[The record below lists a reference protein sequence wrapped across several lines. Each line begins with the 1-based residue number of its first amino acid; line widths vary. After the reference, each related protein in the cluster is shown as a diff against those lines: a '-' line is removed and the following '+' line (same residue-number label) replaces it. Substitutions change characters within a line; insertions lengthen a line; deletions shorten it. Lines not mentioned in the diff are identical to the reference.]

1 MIQRSLYATLYSR
14 IVEEPRR
21 FLQVLYGPRQ
31 VGKTTLA
38 HQLMQSVDMPVHY
51 ATADGMIGNSSIWI
65 EQQWKL
71 ARLSLREP
79 GIEQALLILD
89 EVQKIDNWSEH
100 VKKEWDA
107 DSLQGIHLKVILL
120 GSSRLMLQQGLTES
134 LAGRFETNYLG
145 HWTYPEMREA
155 FGVSL
160 EEFIFFGGYPGAVTL
175 MNDEARWKSYVRE
188 SIIEPSISKDILMI
202 TTIHKPALMRQLF
215 ETGTLYTTRELS
227 FTKMMGQLQDAG
239 NTTTLSHY
247 LQLLHDA
254 GLLSGLQ
261 KYAAQSVRKR
271 ASVPKFQVHNNALFS
286 ALSPQTMYTLQSSPK
301 EWGQWVESAVGTYL
315 LSLVQHSTTS
325 LYYWRE
331 GLHEVDFVLQ
341 RGMQTV
347 AIEVKSGQIKNWK
360 GVEAFSAQ
368 YNPVSTWVV
377 GPDGIPLTVFFTL
390 SLDDLFSATTNSRRR
405 S

>member
-21 FLQVLYGPRQ
+21 FLQILYGPRQ
-31 VGKTTLA
+31 VGKTTLV
-38 HQLMQSVDMPVHY
+38 HQFMQSVDMPVHY

-79 GIEQALLILD
+79 GVEQSLLILD

-107 DSLQGIHLKVILL
+107 DSLQGLHLKVILL

-134 LAGRFETNYLG
+134 LAGQFETNYLG
-145 HWTYPEMREA
+145 HRTYPEMREA

-160 EEFIFFGGYPGAVTL
+160 EEYIFYGGYPGAATL
-175 MNDEARWKSYVRE
+175 MDDEARWKSYVRE

-215 ETGTLYTTRELS
+215 ETGTLYTTSELS

-286 ALSPQTMYTLQSSPK
+286 ALSPQSMYTLQSSPK
-301 EWGQWVESAVGTYL
+301 EWGQWVESAVGAHL
-315 LSLVQHSTTS
+315 LSLVQHTTTS

-331 GLHEVDFVLQ
+331 GQHEVDFVLQ

-347 AIEVKSGQIKNWK
+347 AIEVKSGQIKNRK
-360 GVEAFSAQ
+360 GLEAFSAQ
-368 YNPVSTWVV
+368 YNPGSTWVV
-377 GPDGIPLTVFFTL
+377 GPEDIPLSVFLTL
-390 SLDDLFSATTNSRRR
+390 SLDDLFSATTNSRHR